1 MRPAP
6 FHYEDPRT
14 LAAALELLAEHGDEA
29 AVLAGGQSLVPLMNM
44 RALRPRIVI
53 DINRVPGLDGIE
65 LGDDSVRIGA
75 LSRARA
81 LERDRQLRSMLPVV
95 ANALRFVAVPQVR
108 ARTTIGGSVAHADPA
123 AEIPAVVAAL
133 DGEIELAS
141 KEGERTLAWDA
152 FFRAPFATARRPDEL
167 LSRVR
172 LQRRS
177 GLRFSFAE
185 VGRRHSAPALVGAC
199 VGLARENGTAKAAR
213 IALCG
218 VGDGPLRLP
227 ASEESLAGAALDEE
241 GLAAL
246 RHQVMAELGAH
257 ASRGDEDRY
266 RVDVGATLV
275 CRGLR
280 ALWEEP
286 ADVE

>member
-1 MRPAP
+1 MKPAR

-29 AVLAGGQSLVPLMNM
+29 AVLAGGQSLVPLMKM
-44 RALRPRIVI
+44 RVLRPRVLV
-53 DINRVPGLDGIE
+53 DINRVPGLDGLE

-75 LSRARA
+75 LARARA
-81 LERDRQLRSMLPVV
+81 LERNRELASILPVV
-95 ANALRFVAVPQVR
+95 GSALRHVAVPQVR
-108 ARTTIGGSVAHADPA
+108 ARTTIGGSLAHADPA

-152 FFRAPFATARRPDEL
+152 FFRTPFATARRPDEL
-167 LSRVR
+167 LLGVR
-172 LQRRS
+172 LQRPR
-177 GLRFSFAE
+177 GLRFSFGE
-185 VGRRHSAPALVGAC
+185 VGRRHSAPAIVGAC
-199 VGLARENGTAKAAR
+199 VGLARENGAAKSAR
-213 IALCG
+213 IGVCG

-227 ASEESLAGAALDEE
+227 ASEESLVGAALDE
-241 GLAAL
+241 GALTAL
-246 RHQVMAELGAH
+246 RHQVRKELGAH
-257 ASRGDEDRY
+257 ASADHEDDY
-266 RVDVGATLV
+266 RVHVGATLV

-280 ALWEEP
+280 ALWEKS